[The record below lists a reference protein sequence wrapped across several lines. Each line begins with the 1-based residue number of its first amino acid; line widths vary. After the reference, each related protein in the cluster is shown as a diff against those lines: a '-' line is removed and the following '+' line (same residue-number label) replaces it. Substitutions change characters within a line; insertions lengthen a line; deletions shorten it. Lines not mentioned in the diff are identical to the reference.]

1 MADKHTDLIE
11 EYLAEIMPS
20 QAIEHAIAF
29 GYLKGTDSQ
38 ITQTMYSEKAG
49 INSRTLRKYIAENKQ
64 AYEEE
69 LERAK
74 ENAEPEIDITS
85 LDSRSLSEEQIDKF
99 IEVLYQSAI
108 TGNARDRQLLIDFTG
123 MTATDVMT
131 FQNTKA
137 STLRWHIRS
146 TLSTISKHMDAKALG
161 INLAESPYLYRGD
174 KPSNGNTQ
182 NFVNADLEDE
192 SFKLE
197 LMYWGM
203 AFMSLY
209 NQVEHPD
216 LQLVSQAVRLE
227 RMEQATAQEINRA
240 EVKKFEAGKDIKANK
255 NPANDEALYSK
266 LREVY
271 PAEQADEMIQT
282 MQDAKKVTKP
292 PEVDKEKVEQR
303 ASQHEDKL
311 EVLLSVEDE
320 LKAMMKK
327 ADLKNRASKYKNQ
340 Q

>member
-1 MADKHTDLIE
+1 MADKQTEIIE
-11 EYLAEIMPS
+11 EYLAEVKPS

-74 ENAEPEIDITS
+74 ENAEPEIDIAS

-123 MTATDVMT
+123 MTATEVMT

-137 STLRWHIRS
+137 SSLRWFVKS
-146 TLSTISKHMDAKALG
+146 TLSTINQHMDAKALG
-161 INLAESPYLYRGD
+161 INIAESPYLYRGD
-174 KPSNGNTQ
+174 KASRGNAQ
-182 NFVNADLEDE
+182 NFINADIEDE

-197 LMYWGM
+197 LMYWGVV
-203 AFMSLY
+203 FMSLY
-209 NQVEHPD
+209 NQTEHSD
-216 LQLVSQAVRLE
+216 QQLVSQAVRLS
-227 RMEQATAQEINRA
+227 RMENNTAQEINRA
-240 EVKKFEAGKDIKANK
+240 EVKKYQEGNDIKADK
-255 NPANDEALYSK
+255 KSANDEALYSK
-266 LREVY
+266 LREVF

-292 PEVDKEKVEQR
+292 PEVDKEKVEER

-327 ADLKNRASKYKNQ
+327 ADLTNRASKYKNQ

>member
-1 MADKHTDLIE
+1 MTDKQTEIIE
-11 EYLAEIMPS
+11 EYFAEVMPS

-29 GYLKGTDSQ
+29 GYVKGTDSQ

-137 STLRWHIRS
+137 SSLRWFVKS
-146 TLSTISKHMDAKALG
+146 TLSTISKHMDARALG
-161 INLAESPYLYRGD
+161 INLAESSYLYRGD
-174 KPSNGNTQ
+174 KSSNGNAQ

-209 NQVEHPD
+209 NQTEHPD
-216 LQLVSQAVRLE
+216 IKLLEKAVRLE
-227 RMEQATAQEINRA
+227 RMEQETAQEINKA
-240 EVKKFEAGKDIKANK
+240 EVKKYEAGKDIKADK
-255 NPANDEALYSK
+255 KPVSGEALYSK
-266 LREVY
+266 LSEIFS
-271 PAEQADEMIQT
+271 DEEI
-282 MQDAKKVTKP
+282 DEIRAKQQEANRVTKP
-292 PEVDKEKVEQR
+292 PELDKEKVEQR
-303 ASQHEDKL
+303 ASQHEGKL

-327 ADLKNRASKYKNQ
+327 ADLKNRARKYQ

>member
-1 MADKHTDLIE
+1 MTDKQTELIE
-11 EYLAEIMPS
+11 EYLAEVMPS

-38 ITQTMYSEKAG
+38 ITQTMYSERAG

-74 ENAEPEIDITS
+74 ENAEPEIDIS
-85 LDSRSLSEEQIDKF
+85 NLDSRSLSEEQIDKF

-137 STLRWHIRS
+137 SSLRWFVKS
-146 TLSTISKHMDAKALG
+146 TLSTISKHMDARALG
-161 INLAESPYLYRGD
+161 INLAESSYLYRGD
-174 KPSNGNTQ
+174 KSSNGNAQ
-182 NFVNADLEDE
+182 NFINADLEDE

-209 NQVEHPD
+209 NQTEHPD
-216 LQLVSQAVRLE
+216 IKLLEKVVRLE
-227 RMEQATAQEINRA
+227 RMEQETAQEINKA
-240 EVKKFEAGKDIKANK
+240 EVKKYEAGKDIKADK
-255 NPANDEALYSK
+255 KPLSREALYSK
-266 LREVY
+266 LSEVFTD
-271 PAEQADEMIQT
+271 EEIDEMR
-282 MQDAKKVTKP
+282 AKQKEADRVTKP
-292 PEVDKEKVEQR
+292 PELDKEKVEQR

-311 EVLLSVEDE
+311 EVLLSIEDE

-327 ADLKNRASKYKNQ
+327 ADLKNRARKYQ